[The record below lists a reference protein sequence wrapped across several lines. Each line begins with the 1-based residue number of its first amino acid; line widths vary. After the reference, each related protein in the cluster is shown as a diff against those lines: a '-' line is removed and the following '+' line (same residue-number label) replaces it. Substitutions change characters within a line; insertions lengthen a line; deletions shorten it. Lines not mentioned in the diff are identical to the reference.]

1 MRIAGLSGSGYV
13 EKTMNKQKR
22 ALEVVEIATGK
33 VVHSVQVSG
42 SDRQVEKVERGLLR
56 NMDTDKFFV
65 RDTKDAERSP

>member
-1 MRIAGLSGSGYV
+1 
-13 EKTMNKQKR
+13 MNEQKR

-33 VVHSVQVSG
+33 VVHSVQVFG

-65 RDTKDAERSP
+65 RDTRDAESTSTPAR